1 MSRSSAKVDGTNW
14 LYTVE
19 KNLSFL
25 GNVYLKEFSFTESEM
40 DEKLDTFLLVY
51 IFDYEG
57 VEFTLRVTSKRHSR
71 RLGTF
76 AVRMKDSSTGSEVF
90 EARWD
95 QDIAV
100 LEQKM
105 TDTLKYICGLPDNV
119 QLIYRKTG
127 NLYKKS
133 AFAMILDQC
142 ARLGI

>member
-1 MSRSSAKVDGTNW
+1 MSRSAKVDGTNW
-14 LYTVE
+14 SETVE
-19 KNLSFL
+19 ANLSFL
-25 GNVYLKEFSFTESEM
+25 EDLFLEEFSFTKSEM
-40 DEKLDTFLLVY
+40 DEKLDTFMLRFS
-51 IFDYEG
+51 FDYEG
-57 VEFTLRVTSKRHSR
+57 VKFTLRLTSKRHSR

-76 AVRMKDSSTGSEVF
+76 AVRMDGSSTGNEVF

-95 QDIAV
+95 QDKAG

-127 NLYKKS
+127 QMYKKS